1 MLQETPNQNQNQQNS
16 FFNFA
21 ENYFKN
27 KTEAQ
32 LQKLLFEAT
41 QNAENKKELTFA
53 QFELVGIL
61 SFIFGLDYCSMQYPK
76 KKIIENVKTRLAA
89 FKISQSVIFAF
100 SKYISVHDNSL
111 VENQNKLIEDKFNGN
126 VENDTASFIAA
137 NLVLE
142 VIKNSIFDIKFSTE
156 FVELN
161 EKAGDA
167 ISYQNIS
174 MSYAELLKINSFIY
188 ENAIFDAETYFNF
201 LKQYEKIQ
209 LDIYYAELNKAAKI
223 FNSIKFSVIY
233 IESLISIKEA
243 YERFG
248 IELNHTDEAY
258 EKFKENFYIRDG
270 NLSNIETAEN
280 SEVTGN
286 ELGDGTDE
294 FVTTIKNGELFKNT
308 KSQEEFKD
316 LLEKYPN
323 VFILVTL
330 EEAYFAQTG
339 ENFDWENV
347 EKCASQLSEAID
359 ILISDTDQA
368 QSIYQFIAMVEKAG
382 HSIDDIDDNHD
393 DAEPSVYLK
402 VYQKLHEILSTKLNN
417 LKGTYEDNVKYV
429 CQDIENR
436 ELNEITYNLDNCIKS
451 CIIETPEQKKY
462 LISQLYE
469 NGIKTYNHLQQII
482 SVLETCKI
490 KGVNASYYNYFLKYI
505 MEENEVV
512 KNVFEIMGNLE
523 YQATEISIYNRFV
536 KWFNLDK
543 AKAKLATETTQK

>member
-16 FFNFA
+16 FYNFA

-32 LQKLLFEAT
+32 LQKLLFEAR

-76 KKIIENVKTRLAA
+76 KKIIENVRTRLAA

-126 VENDTASFIAA
+126 VENITASFIAA
-137 NLVLE
+137 KLVTD
-142 VIKNSIFDIKFSTE
+142 VIKFSIFDIKFSTE
-156 FVELN
+156 FVALN
-161 EKAGDA
+161 DKAGDA
-167 ISYQNIS
+167 LSYRDVK
-174 MSYAELLKINSFIY
+174 MSYADLLKINSFIH
-188 ENAIFDAETYFNF
+188 ENAIFEAETYFDF
-201 LKQYEKIQ
+201 LKTFEKIK
-209 LDIYYAELNKAAKI
+209 LDIYYAELNKAAKL

-248 IELNHTDEAY
+248 IELNYTDEAY

-286 ELGDGTDE
+286 ELGDGADE
-294 FVTTIKNGELFKNT
+294 FVTSVQNGNLFKNAKT
-308 KSQEEFKD
+308 QEEFKD

-339 ENFDWENV
+339 ETFDFKDT
-347 EKCASQLSEAID
+347 EKCAQQLSEAID
-359 ILISDTDQA
+359 ILISDADQA

-382 HSIDDIDDNHD
+382 HSIDDIVNHD
-393 DAEPSVYLK
+393 VPVSTAYLK
-402 VYQKLHEILSTKLNN
+402 VYQKLHEILSTKLNK

-429 CQDIENR
+429 CQDIEKH

-490 KGVNASYYNYFLKYI
+490 KGVNASYYNYFIKYI
-505 MEENEVV
+505 MEENEVA

-536 KWFNLDK
+536 KWFNLE
-543 AKAKLATETTQK
+543 KLATKTTQK

>member
-1 MLQETPNQNQNQQNS
+1 MLQENQNQNQQNS

-21 ENYFKN
+21 QNYFKN

-32 LQKLLFEAT
+32 LQKLLFEAR

-61 SFIFGLDYCSMQYPK
+61 SFIFGLDYSSMQYPK
-76 KKIIENVKTRLAA
+76 KKIIENVKARLSA
-89 FKISQSVIFAF
+89 FDISQSVIFAF

-126 VENDTASFIAA
+126 VENDVASLIGAK
-137 NLVLE
+137 LVLD

-156 FVELN
+156 FVALN
-161 EKAGDA
+161 DKAADA
-167 ISYQNIS
+167 IFSSNKDVK

-188 ENAIFDAETYFNF
+188 ENAIFDAEAYFNF

-209 LDIYYAELNKAAKI
+209 LDIYYAELNKAAKL

-270 NLSNIETAEN
+270 AIKNIEIAEN
-280 SEVTGN
+280 AEVTGN
-286 ELGDGTDE
+286 ELGDGADE
-294 FVTTIKNGELFKNT
+294 FVTTVQNGELFKNT
-308 KSQEEFKD
+308 KTQEEFKE

-339 ENFDWENV
+339 ETFDFKDTD
-347 EKCASQLSEAID
+347 KCASQLSEAID
-359 ILISDTDQA
+359 ILISDADQA
-368 QSIYQFIAMVEKAG
+368 QSIYQFMAMVEKAG
-382 HSIDDIDDNHD
+382 HSIDDIINNDVDDNQKYL
-393 DAEPSVYLK
+393 DAYK
-402 VYQKLHEILSTKLNN
+402 KLHEILSTKLNK

-429 CQDIENR
+429 CQDIEKR

-490 KGVNASYYNYFLKYI
+490 KGANASYYNYFIKYI
-505 MEENEVV
+505 MEENEVA

-536 KWFNLDK
+536 KWFNLE
-543 AKAKLATETTQK
+543 KLTSKTTTQKINN